1 MAVALVVIAVVV
13 VGGFVAL
20 VSMRYR
26 QEQAR
31 QAGWAAEA
39 ARLGL
44 THAQGDPLGLA
55 GRLSVNEVSETVSG
69 TVDGVR
75 VAAVNVAKIRGFQ
88 QGRAVDERQWFTWS
102 MGVARDADVVV
113 DRAPRGLH
121 MTEAPRKAT
130 DLEGLLRE
138 TAAAARAA
146 S

>member
-26 QEQAR
+26 QEQSR

-44 THAQGDPLGLA
+44 RHAQGDPLGLA
-55 GRLSVNEVSETVSG
+55 ERLQVNEVSETVSG

-75 VAAVNVAKIRGFQ
+75 VAAVTVSKIRGFQ

-102 MGVARDADVVV
+102 MGVALDSDVVV
-113 DRAPRGLH
+113 DRRPAGAHL
-121 MTEAPRKAT
+121 TEAPLPASE
-130 DLEGLLRE
+130 LEGLLRE
-138 TAAAARAA
+138 TAARA